1 MLCQLHN
8 PRLILDR
15 VFRDNPPPQS
25 TIFKT
30 TILNRNTDLGVVTAG
45 WPKLSDA
52 VPTAYDTA
60 MIRADR
66 AVAEEIRRELDPEI
80 PMFDISGST
89 TLEKAAWSREIDA
102 FVAVSSS
109 GTIFTT
115 GIGGTPGVLM
125 TCRALSARAQEMAAS
140 NAEFAN
146 VSNVCVVDEEHIRDE
161 NPKAGVNSDFD
172 LDWRHLC
179 EPLRRILEARV
190 QATSAN

>member
-1 MLCQLHN
+1 IASIAKELKREY
-8 PRLILDR
+8 P
-15 VFRDNPPPQS
+15 
-25 TIFKT
+25 
-30 TILNRNTDLGVVTAG
+30 DLGVVTAG
-45 WPKLSDA
+45 WSKLSDA
-52 VPTAYDTA
+52 VSTAYDTA

-125 TCRALSARAQEMAAS
+125 TSRALSARVQEMAAG

-146 VSNVCVVDEEHIRDE
+146 VSNVCVVDEEHI
-161 NPKAGVNSDFD
+161 
-172 LDWRHLC
+172 
-179 EPLRRILEARV
+179 
-190 QATSAN
+190 